1 MGLGVKG
8 VSLSALPLRF
18 STRVVSAVDITED
31 ASIFDVFDD
40 AANASEY
47 VIAYSQAHLF
57 WQQAFAD
64 PAFSDAIRKHH
75 GKAVLGDLREHITHV
90 LSAKQMSDGEGRAV
104 DRLTSFAAVSA
115 LGANML
121 VMMFPP
127 RFPRRPA
134 TRLDKRKPAFMR
146 VF

>member
-18 STRVVSAVDITED
+18 STREVSAVDITED

-40 AANASEY
+40 AAKAGERF
-47 VIAYSQAHLF
+47 IAYSQAHLF

-75 GKAVLGDLREHITHV
+75 GKAVLGDLREHISHV

>member
-18 STRVVSAVDITED
+18 STREVSAVDITED

-40 AANASEY
+40 AANASE
-47 VIAYSQAHLF
+47 Q
-57 WQQAFAD
+57 
-64 PAFSDAIRKHH
+64 
-75 GKAVLGDLREHITHV
+75 AVLGDLREHISHV
-90 LSAKQMSDGEGRAV
+90 LSAKQMSDGEGRAI
-104 DRLTSFAAVSA
+104 DSLTSFAAVSA